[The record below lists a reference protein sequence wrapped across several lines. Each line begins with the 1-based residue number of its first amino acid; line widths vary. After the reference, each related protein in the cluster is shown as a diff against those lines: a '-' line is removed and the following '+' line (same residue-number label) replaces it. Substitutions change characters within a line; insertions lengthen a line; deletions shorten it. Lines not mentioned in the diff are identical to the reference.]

1 MDIAEVL
8 SGRLSFVGLAE
19 LLQFLGGAAATGNV
33 RIFAENGAEGTI
45 SMKNGEILDAKLEER
60 TGEDAFHELFTWQE
74 GRFLFIPG
82 EGSGP
87 RRIHRNLTGLLLD
100 ALRQMDE
107 LRADQREKGP
117 ALLREPCLK
126 GPAIEYSD
134 VVDEEFHK
142 DGSIVVRQGRFGS
155 WLWVILEGQVRLHKE
170 VGGRSIPLFCL
181 GKGAYIGSAASFVM
195 MNRPRSASV
204 EVVGEALLGVLD
216 AQRLAREFTTFS
228 TSLQEVVL
236 GVDRQLTKLGETLAL
251 LRASAGLPAKAP
263 ASYKIITVPEE
274 HLSATFFSASGGR
287 ILLAWQNEEEF
298 LELAS
303 FPDGSVFA
311 HPMQEKPSDDR
322 GLIFLGENES
332 SLEPLNNGEAGMLWD
347 RLSPT
352 FRKMLGFSLSSIQTT
367 LALIQE
373 AIDVKGRKNDTDEE
387 PC

>member
-19 LLQFLGGAAATGNV
+19 LLQFLGGAAATGNI

-45 SMKNGEILDAKLEER
+45 FMKNGEVLDARLEEKN
-60 TGEDAFHELFTWQE
+60 GEDAFHDLFTWQE
-74 GRFLFIPG
+74 GRFLFVPG

-107 LRADQREKGP
+107 LQASQREKGP
-117 ALLREPCLK
+117 ELLREPCLK

-134 VVDEEFHK
+134 VVDEEFHR
-142 DGSIVVRQGRFGS
+142 DGSVVVRQGRFGS

-170 VGGRSIPLFCL
+170 VGGRSVPLFCL

-204 EVVGEALLGVLD
+204 QVVGEALLGVLD

-228 TSLQEVVL
+228 TVLQDLVL
-236 GVDRQLTKLGETLAL
+236 GVDRQLTQLGETLAL
-251 LRASAGLPAKAP
+251 LRISSGLPAKTP
-263 ASYKIITVPEE
+263 ASYQKIRVPED
-274 HLSATFFSASGGR
+274 HLSATFFSAGGGR
-287 ILLAWQNEEEF
+287 ILLAWQKEDAF

-303 FPDGSVFA
+303 FPEGSVFA
-311 HPMQEKPSDDR
+311 YPMQKKASDGN
-322 GLIFLGENES
+322 GLIFLGEEGS
-332 SLEPLNNGEAGMLWD
+332 FLEPLEKGDAGMLWD

-387 PC
+387 SC